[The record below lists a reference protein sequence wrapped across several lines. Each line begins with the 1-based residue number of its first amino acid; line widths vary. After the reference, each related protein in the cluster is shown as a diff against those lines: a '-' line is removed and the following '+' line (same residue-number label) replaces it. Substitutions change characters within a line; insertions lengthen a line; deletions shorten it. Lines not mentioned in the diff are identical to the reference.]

1 LDGAKRMGDPALGAC
16 IFVPKYLW
24 NNILEE
30 REVNE
35 NNNLLV
41 ISQEILAG
49 LDRYWFFIL

>member
-1 LDGAKRMGDPALGAC
+1 MGDPALGAC

-41 ISQEILAG
+41 ISQEILAR
-49 LDRYWFFIL
+49 LDRLWRYTLEV

>member
-1 LDGAKRMGDPALGAC
+1 MGDPALGAC
-16 IFVPKYLW
+16 ILVPKYLW

-41 ISQEILAG
+41 ISQEILAR
-49 LDRYWFFIL
+49 LDRLWRYTLEV